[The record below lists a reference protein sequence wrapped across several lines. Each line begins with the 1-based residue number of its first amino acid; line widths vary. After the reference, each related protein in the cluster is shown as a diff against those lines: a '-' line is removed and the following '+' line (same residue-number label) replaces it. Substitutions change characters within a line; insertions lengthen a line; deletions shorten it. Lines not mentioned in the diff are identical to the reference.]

1 MARNNPFSP
10 TFGAP
15 PPVIAGRDDI
25 LDAIGDALDTGP
37 THPDYTSLF
46 LGVRGAG
53 KTVLLNAVEDLA
65 RARGWLTLAEDASH
79 AGLIGRLTRASAR
92 LLAAIEEEP
101 GRRIRAVAAAGFG
114 IEFEPSAMLDAAG
127 TDSAEDLRQVL
138 GALGEAL
145 DGGGSGL
152 VITLDELLR
161 ADLEEVQQFGSVI
174 QHVCRREQRPV
185 AFVGAALPQIE
196 DRLGSDDA
204 ATFLQ
209 RCSRFDIGRLGP
221 AATRLA
227 ISKPI
232 EDRGAGID
240 PGALDSAA
248 TASSGYAFMV
258 QLVGFHSWAAASD
271 PPSRITPTDV
281 AAGIDRAQGRVAR
294 LVLAPIW
301 RDLSD
306 MDQRFLLAMAH
317 DDGESTVADVARRLG
332 VDTNYA
338 AVYRQRLIRAGM
350 IMPTGKGR
358 IDLAHHAA
366 RGWLRQQAAGG

>member
-1 MARNNPFSP
+1 MAKNNPFSP

-25 LDAIGDALDTGP
+25 LDAMSDALDTGP

-65 RARGWLTLAEDASH
+65 RTRGWLTLSEDASH

-92 LLAAIEEEP
+92 LLTALEEEP
-101 GRRIRAVAAAGFG
+101 SRRIRAVTAAGFG
-114 IEFEPSAMLDAAG
+114 VEFEPSTGPDTAG
-127 TDSAEDLRQVL
+127 TNSAEDLRRVL
-138 GALGEAL
+138 GALGQAL
-145 DGGGSGL
+145 DGGDSGL

-185 AFVGAALPQIE
+185 AFVGAALPQLE
-196 DRLGSDDA
+196 DRLGSDDT

-209 RCSRFDIGRLGP
+209 RCSRFDIGRLGS

-232 EDRGAGID
+232 EDRGASID
-240 PGALDSAA
+240 PDALDSAA

-258 QLVGFHSWAAASD
+258 QLVGFHSWAVATD
-271 PPSRITPTDV
+271 PPLRITPTDV

-317 DDGESTVADVARRLG
+317 DEGESTVADVARRLG

-366 RGWLRQQAAGG
+366 RGWLRQKAAGG